1 MDLSNI
7 SISFQYGSE
16 DEALRREIERNI
28 KTILSTPKGTCP
40 LYRDFGI
47 DMEPL
52 DAPTLAAQNM
62 LTVAI
67 IDAIE
72 EWEPRAQVTDVTI
85 NTDTGGNI
93 TAKVVVTIGQ
103 PFKIGL

>member
-1 MDLSNI
+1 MDLSKI
-7 SISFQYGSE
+7 SISFQYDSG

-40 LYRDFGI
+40 LYRDFGV
-47 DMEPL
+47 DMEML
-52 DAPTLAAQNM
+52 DVPTAIAQNM

-72 EWEPRAQVTDVTI
+72 EWEPRAQVKDVFVDA
-85 NTDTGGNI
+85 DTEGKM
-93 TAKVVVTIGQ
+93 TAKVVVTIG
-103 PFKIGL
+103 

>member
-7 SISFQYGSE
+7 SISFQYGSG
-16 DEALRREIERNI
+16 DKALQREIERNI
-28 KTILSTPKGTCP
+28 NTILSTPKGTCP

-47 DMEPL
+47 DMDTL
-52 DAPTLAAQNM
+52 DIPTAAAQNM

-72 EWEPRAQVTDVTI
+72 EWEPRAIVKDVSVEA
-85 NTDTGGNI
+85 DTEGKMS
-93 TAKVVVTIGQ
+93 AKVVVAIG
-103 PFKIGL
+103 